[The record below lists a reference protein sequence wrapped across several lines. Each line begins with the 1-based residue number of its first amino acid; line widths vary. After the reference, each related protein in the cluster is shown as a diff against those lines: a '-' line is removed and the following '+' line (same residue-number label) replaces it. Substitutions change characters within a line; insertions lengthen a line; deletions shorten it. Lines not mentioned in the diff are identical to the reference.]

1 MRKAA
6 HQGAVP
12 STPPPFLRSPPFPR
26 IEAQVAALS
35 APVGGGQAAEVDDGV
50 IEAIALARV
59 GGSFWGPQ
67 VTGVKLLVGQDID
80 PPACLTQ
87 GLAPDEIG
95 MLAGRGGVAG
105 RRLLSANSD
114 PWTLV
119 EQAEAIC
126 AAPDDEVALVAAA
139 LGKAVHGPDGAVL
152 DPVALRGT
160 LRMRIGSAI
169 YRDCHSGAAADVRR
183 VVEILSDWRRFVDAN
198 KGLAAASGM
207 AFWKREVMRHFLWDG
222 ERSPPFLGVRNGL
235 AVAKRQGRALAIWP
249 SRVPPA
255 TGAQADATGVK
266 LARVEDGFLRSRGLG
281 AALHPPGSVVVDRRG
296 LYYDAGRPS
305 DLEYLLATR
314 DYPDALTERAARLR
328 ARICATGVS
337 KYGAQGADI
346 LPLPEGRR
354 TILAV
359 GQVDDDLSVKLGGA
373 GVSGNLDFLAR
384 VRQSEPDAWIV
395 YRPHPDVQAGHRRG
409 HLTQA
414 EMLRHADA
422 VDSGSAL
429 MPLVERVDAVHVLSS
444 LTGFEALIRGR
455 AVTVHGM
462 PFYAGWGL
470 TRDLAPPCP
479 RRGRALTLDQLV
491 AGALILYPRYL
502 DPMTHLWCGPEVMID
517 RLASGAIPPLNWLI
531 RMRMLQGKL
540 RRFMTVS
547 AEFFRG

>member
-6 HQGAVP
+6 HQWAVP
-12 STPPPFLRSPPFPR
+12 VTPLPFLRSPPFPG
-26 IEAQVAALS
+26 IDAQVAAVS
-35 APVGGGQAAEVDDGV
+35 APREAGSVAEVDDGL

-67 VTGVKLLVGQDID
+67 VTGLKLLVGQDID
-80 PPACLTQ
+80 PPAHITE
-87 GLAPDEIG
+87 GLAPEEIG
-95 MLAGRGGVAG
+95 VMAGRGGFAG
-105 RRLLSANSD
+105 GRLLPASCD

-126 AAPDDEVALVAAA
+126 ATPDDEIALVAAM
-139 LGKAVHGPDGAVL
+139 LGKTVHGQDGALL
-152 DPVALRGT
+152 DPVALHAI
-160 LRMRIGSAI
+160 LRMRIGGAT
-169 YRDCHSGAAADVRR
+169 YRDCHGGVAADAGQ
-183 VVEILSDWRRFVDAN
+183 VVAILSDWRRFVDAN
-198 KGLAAASGM
+198 KGVAAASGM

-235 AVAKRQGRALAIWP
+235 AKAKREGRALAIWP

-255 TGAQADATGVK
+255 TGAQADAAGVE

-305 DLEYLLATR
+305 DLEHLLATH
-314 DYPDALTERAARLR
+314 DFPEALTDRAARLR

-337 KYGAQGADI
+337 KYGAQGGDI

-354 TILAV
+354 SVLAV

-373 GVSGNLDFLAR
+373 GVGGNLDFLAR
-384 VRQSEPDAWIV
+384 VRQAEPDAWIV

-429 MPLVERVDAVHVLSS
+429 MPLIERVDAVHVLSS
-444 LTGFEALIRGR
+444 LTGFEALMRGR

-479 RRGRALTLDQLV
+479 RRGRTLTLDQLV

-502 DPMTHLWCGPEVMID
+502 DPMTLLWCGPEVMID
-517 RLASGAIPPLNWLI
+517 RLASGTTPPISWLI

-547 AEFFRG
+547 AEIFRG